1 MDRDDHVADDARQ
14 RRFVALYETNYGN
27 IHAYLHRRL
36 AATGSD
42 VGEAVADVF
51 TVAWRRLEAVP
62 LPPEDRLWLYGVA
75 RRVVLSDRRRLARRI
90 RLKARLMGSAL
101 TKTAPEAEEDETRM
115 QVRAAIERLGPGD
128 REVVLLVLWDRLS
141 HAEAAQVL
149 GCSVNAVAL
158 RLRRAKLRLRAD
170 MALNAT
176 ISMSSLTS
184 DSSRS

>member
-14 RRFVALYETNYGN
+14 RRFVALYETNYGH

-36 AATGSD
+36 AAAGSD
-42 VGEAVADVF
+42 VKEAVADVF
-51 TVAWRRLEAVP
+51 TVAWRRLDAVP
-62 LPPEDRLWLYGVA
+62 PPPEDRLWLYGVA
-75 RRVVLSDRRRLARRI
+75 RHVVLSDRRKLARRI
-90 RLKARLMGSAL
+90 RLKARLIGSAL
-101 TKTAPEAEEDETRM
+101 TETASEPAEDDARR
-115 QVRAAIERLGPGD
+115 QVRAAIERLRPGD
-128 REVVLLVLWDRLS
+128 REVVLLVLWDGLS
-141 HAEAAQVL
+141 HAETAQVL

-170 MALNAT
+170 IESRAA